1 MFSVSIDIDHARQKE
16 WFMKTDDVR
25 MIVIGF
31 GCIDY
36 REFRVI
42 QLTLCNIC
50 LSLLLLKKL
59 PYYKTLVSR
68 QINQSITLNI

>member
-36 REFRVI
+36 REFR
-42 QLTLCNIC
+42 
-50 LSLLLLKKL
+50 KL
-59 PYYKTLVSR
+59 PYFKTSVSR